1 MCSHVAGSG
10 STRETQVS
18 VPQAPL
24 SDSLPTPVLK
34 GGAVITSCDSFLSS
48 LELAA
53 PSLKGLTVTRA
64 AGVLAYLCLGSRVAT
79 FFKTENTTHFYLC
92 IFNENCV
99 TDDSFRL
106 ATLSE
111 VLAMLTSG
119 GWMMWEHC
127 TCWGTNSRT

>member
-1 MCSHVAGSG
+1 MEAQERLKSQSLKLLYQTLFLLQ
-10 STRETQVS
+10 SLREE
-18 VPQAPL
+18 L
-24 SDSLPTPVLK
+24 SLP
-34 GGAVITSCDSFLSS
+34 LSS

-64 AGVLAYLCLGSRVAT
+64 AGMLAYLCLGSRVTT

>member
-24 SDSLPTPVLK
+24 SDSLSTPVLK

-48 LELAA
+48 LEMAA

-64 AGVLAYLCLGSRVAT
+64 AGMLAYLCLGSRVTT
-79 FFKTENTTHFYLC
+79 FFSRPKTQLVFTCVYLMK
-92 IFNENCV
+92 IV
-99 TDDSFRL
+99 
-106 ATLSE
+106 
-111 VLAMLTSG
+111 
-119 GWMMWEHC
+119 
-127 TCWGTNSRT
+127 